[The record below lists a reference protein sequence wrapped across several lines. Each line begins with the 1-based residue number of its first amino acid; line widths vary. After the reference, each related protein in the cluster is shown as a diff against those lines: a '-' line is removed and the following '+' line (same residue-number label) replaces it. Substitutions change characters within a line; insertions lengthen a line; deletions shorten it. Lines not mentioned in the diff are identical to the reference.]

1 VTVAPGIGRARR
13 ARVAVA
19 LLAAAASVVASLV
32 GAAPAQAD
40 SIRDREYWL
49 DDYGIR
55 DAWSVTR
62 GEGVTIA
69 IIDTGVDGSHPDLG
83 GAVVGGH
90 DFSTQGSSDGQTP
103 VGTDDSSHGTMVA
116 SLAAGRGRGTSGV
129 IGAAPA
135 ASVLALSIG
144 FGGEGPSS
152 DDQIAEAVRWAVDN
166 GADVINMSLT
176 RNTLEWPTSWDD
188 AFLYAMEKDVVVV
201 AAAGNRGSG
210 TTQVGAPA
218 TMPGVL
224 TVGGVGRGGEA
235 SWDASSQG
243 ITIAVSAPSEQLVGA
258 TPGGGY
264 VLWDGTSG
272 ATPIV
277 AGMVALV
284 RAAHPDLDAANVIQ
298 RLIATATPA
307 GVEGPDPIY
316 GYGLVDAGAAVSATV
331 PAVTANPMGDLSEW
345 IRVNRRAASSPSE
358 TETLVP
364 SPTPSATP
372 TPIPDASGASPMGTL
387 LPTAAQLRD
396 IGIPLGLFALFGGAF
411 VALVLSAARQIR
423 NRQTSTVG
431 FRSARRRE

>member
-1 VTVAPGIGRARR
+1 MTAAARR
-13 ARVAVA
+13 PRTRGARAAVA
-19 LLAAAASVVASLV
+19 LLAAAASVAASLVGV
-32 GAAPAQAD
+32 GAAPAHAD
-40 SIRDREYWL
+40 GIRDREYWL
-49 DDYGIR
+49 DEYGIR
-55 DAWSVTR
+55 DAWAVTR

-69 IIDTGVDGSHPDLG
+69 VIDTGVDGSHPDLG
-83 GAVVGGH
+83 GAVVGGA
-90 DFSTQGSSDGQTP
+90 DFSTRGSSDGQTP
-103 VGTDDSSHGTMVA
+103 VGADDSAHGTMVA
-116 SLAAGRGRGTSGV
+116 SLAAGRGRGTAGV

-135 ASVLALSIG
+135 ASILAISIG
-144 FGGEGPSS
+144 FGDGPGPSS
-152 DDQIAEAVRWAVDN
+152 DDQIAEAVRWAVDQ

-176 RNTLEWPTSWDD
+176 RNTLEWPSSWDD

-224 TVGGVGRGGEA
+224 TVGGVGRTGEA

-258 TPGGGY
+258 TPGEGY

-284 RAAHPDLDAANVIQ
+284 RAAHPELDAANVIQ

-316 GYGLVDAGAAVSATV
+316 GYGLVDAGAAVSASV
-331 PAVTANPMGDLSEW
+331 PAVTANPMGDLADW
-345 IRVNRRAASSPSE
+345 IRVNRRAQSSPSE
-358 TETLVP
+358 AETLEPAPEPTASALPVP
-364 SPTPSATP
+364 N
-372 TPIPDASGASPMGTL
+372 ASGASPMGTL
-387 LPTAAQLRD
+387 LPTLAQLRD
-396 IGIPLGLFALFGGAF
+396 VGVPLALFALFGGALIA
-411 VALVLSAARQIR
+411 VGVSATGQLR
-423 NRQTSTVG
+423 NRHP
-431 FRSARRRE
+431 RRGV